1 MFHVKLGGK
10 MKWVIVQNIPIEYC
24 RAVMGDDE
32 GRTIKFNS
40 QHEAE
45 DYIEKQGIK
54 PYIREDPED
63 IMVVPEIETTY
74 NEEAT

>member
-1 MFHVKLGGK
+1 
-10 MKWVIVQNIPIEYC
+10 MKWVIVQNIPINFC
-24 RAVMGDDE
+24 PAVMGDEE
-32 GRTIKFNS
+32 GHTIRFDS

-45 DYIEKQGIK
+45 EYIKERGIK

-63 IMVVPEIETTY
+63 VMVVPEIETIY

>member
-1 MFHVKLGGK
+1 
-10 MKWVIVQNIPIEYC
+10 MKWVIVQNVPINYC
-24 RAVMGDDE
+24 PAVMGDEE
-32 GRTIKFNS
+32 GRTIRFDS

-45 DYIEKQGIK
+45 EYIKEQGIK

-63 IMVVPEIETTY
+63 VMVVPEIETIY

>member
-1 MFHVKLGGK
+1 
-10 MKWVIVQNIPIEYC
+10 MKWVLAQNIPINYHL
-24 RAVMGDDE
+24 AILGDEE
-32 GRTIKFNS
+32 GHTIRFDSK
-40 QHEAE
+40 HEAE
-45 DYIEKQGIK
+45 DYIEKQGIQ

>member
-1 MFHVKLGGK
+1 
-10 MKWVIVQNIPIEYC
+10 MKWVIVQNIPINFC
-24 RAVMGDDE
+24 PAVMGDEE
-32 GRTIKFNS
+32 GRTIRFDS

-45 DYIEKQGIK
+45 EYIKEQGIK

-63 IMVVPEIETTY
+63 VMVVPEIETIY

>member
-1 MFHVKLGGK
+1 

-24 RAVMGDDE
+24 RAVMGDEE
-32 GRTIKFNS
+32 GRTIRFDS

-45 DYIEKQGIK
+45 EYIKEQGIK

-63 IMVVPEIETTY
+63 VMVVPEIETIY

>member
-1 MFHVKLGGK
+1 

-24 RAVMGDDE
+24 RAVMGDEE
-32 GRTIKFNS
+32 GRTIRFDS
-40 QHEAE
+40 QHEAKE
-45 DYIEKQGIK
+45 YIKEQGIK

>member
-1 MFHVKLGGK
+1 

-24 RAVMGDDE
+24 RAVMGDEE

-40 QHEAE
+40 QYEAE
-45 DYIEKQGIK
+45 EYIKEQGIK